1 MQMPDLSINRANLQ
15 IGDIVFIRIANFL
28 YRRVAEATQSW
39 TSHVGMIVERRGSE
53 WIVAESA
60 VPRSRYCPLSRFL
73 KRSEAGQCSIK
84 RLKTPLD
91 AGALE
96 RLQAGAARRMGK
108 WYHLG
113 FKLDSSRQFCSKFI
127 YEIYQEA
134 LGVKIGTLE
143 SFRQLLGK
151 NPNNPLL
158 FWKVW
163 FCGWIPWERQT
174 ITPASQY
181 ESELL
186 ETVYENSAVIHA

>member
-1 MQMPDLSINRANLQ
+1 
-15 IGDIVFIRIANFL
+15 
-28 YRRVAEATQSW
+28 
-39 TSHVGMIVERRGSE
+39 MIVERQDSE
-53 WIVAESA
+53 WMVAESA
-60 VPRSRYCPLSRFL
+60 VPRSRYCSLSRFL

-91 AGALE
+91 GAALE
-96 RLQAGAARRMGK
+96 RLQVGAARRMGK

-127 YEIYQEA
+127 FEVYEEA
-134 LGVKIGTLE
+134 VGIKIGTLE
-143 SFRQLLGK
+143 SFRELLGK

-163 FCGWIPWERQT
+163 FFGRIPWERQT

-181 ESELL
+181 KSALL
-186 ETVYENSAVIHA
+186 ETVYESHSLVKAAVSDEARR

>member
-15 IGDIVFIRIANFL
+15 IGDIVFIRVANFL
-28 YRRVAEATQSW
+28 YRRVAKATQSW
-39 TSHVGMIVERRGSE
+39 TSHVGMIVEQRGSE

-127 YEIYQEA
+127 YEVYQEA

-151 NPNNPLL
+151 NPSNPLL

-186 ETVYENSAVIHA
+186 ETVYESTAVGN

>member
-1 MQMPDLSINRANLQ
+1 MTHSTIDESNLQ

-39 TSHVGMIVERRGSE
+39 TSHVGMIVERRDSE
-53 WIVAESA
+53 WVVAESA
-60 VPRSRYCPLSRFL
+60 VPRSRYCSLSRFL

-91 AGALE
+91 AGAFE

-127 YEIYQEA
+127 YEVYQEA
-134 LGVKIGTLE
+134 VGVKIGTLE
-143 SFRQLLGK
+143 SFRELLGK
-151 NPNNPLL
+151 NPHNPLL

-186 ETVYENSAVIHA
+186 ETVYENHSIVEAHS